1 MQTNWKLEPLLK
13 FSDSDK
19 HLHPLPHAEDLST
32 VTLFELM
39 IVNNWLVIMVS
50 TVLLLSELV
59 MWLHYNM
66 LPNAHCA

>member
-1 MQTNWKLEPLLK
+1 
-13 FSDSDK
+13 
-19 HLHPLPHAEDLST
+19 